1 MSIPSSYLTTM
12 AWEKFVGK
20 HDDFMR
26 NFKTKVEN
34 EKRNKKLCFLIKWWF
49 WEEFGL
55 FRSRSTPS
63 CLWSCSFYSFLS
75 YYCRVS
81 VRLPFL
87 NRRACTSGGGASLE
101 LSLRQKDQ
109 SHDVAHEA
117 WQRPYF
123 ERSWTYSLRSWSYTF
138 EPLQEILDPW
148 SPSPYRLQSRGGV
161 KGLVGF
167 LESCAAIAVKTERY
181 TNSFYSDDE
190 EAQPFVMYFT
200 SRSSTD
206 QPVHL

>member
-1 MSIPSSYLTTM
+1 MSNPFSYFTAK
-12 AWEKFVGK
+12 AWEKFVEK

-49 WEEFGL
+49 WKEFGL

-117 WQRPYF
+117 WQRPSYQ
-123 ERSWTYSLRSWSYTF
+123 RSLTYSHAKMIYRGRARHDLTRSRFSRIS
-138 EPLQEILDPW
+138 PILD
-148 SPSPYRLQSRGGV
+148 RLHPIGFSRGGV
-161 KGLVGF
+161 
-167 LESCAAIAVKTERY
+167 
-181 TNSFYSDDE
+181 
-190 EAQPFVMYFT
+190 
-200 SRSSTD
+200 
-206 QPVHL
+206 